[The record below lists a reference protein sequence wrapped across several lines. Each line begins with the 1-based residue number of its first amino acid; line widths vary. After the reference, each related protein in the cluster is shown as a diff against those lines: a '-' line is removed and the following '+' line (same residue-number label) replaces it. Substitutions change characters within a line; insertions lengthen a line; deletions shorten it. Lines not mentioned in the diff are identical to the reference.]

1 MAKLQKIETT
11 NFIYEYELSDDELKQ
26 YRESPDEFWDEF
38 EEDWGDCVYED
49 VDSIPTGINLIE
61 E

>member
-11 NFIYEYELSDDELKQ
+11 NFIYEYELSDDEYQL
-26 YRESPDEFWDEF
+26 YLNDSDSFWDTF
-38 EEDWGDCVYED
+38 DEDWGDCIYED
-49 VDSIPTGINLIE
+49 VDSVPTEINLIE

>member
-11 NFIYEYELSDDELKQ
+11 NFIYEYELSDDEYQQ
-26 YRESPDEFWDEF
+26 YLDDSDLFWDTF
-38 EEDWGDCVYED
+38 EEDWGDCIYED
-49 VDSIPTGINLIE
+49 VDSIPTEINLIE

>member
-26 YRESPDEFWDEF
+26 YRESTDEFWNEF

-49 VDSIPTGINLIE
+49 EDIM
-61 E
+61 